1 MRRKSASEKKL
12 QGTYQPYREKK
23 RLQFETANGVEI
35 KAPAF
40 VRANKLAHA
49 EWKSLIPHLLSEN
62 VLRQTDISILA
73 NYCLTYSK
81 WRQAALD
88 VETNGQTI
96 LVTSSTRTG
105 SCTKPVINP
114 SVRTEILYS
123 ACVKIGTKLG
133 LNPLDRS
140 RIETPEAEDDGRD
153 PFEKFLDGDD
163 DDPELAYLELPRN
176 KQN

>member
-1 MRRKSASEKKL
+1 MRKSTAEKKL
-12 QGTYQPYREKK
+12 LGTYRGDRDKK
-23 RLQFETANGVEI
+23 TVQFKTANGVDI

-40 VRANKLAHA
+40 VRSNKLANA
-49 EWKSLIPHLLSEN
+49 EWKSIIPHLLSEN
-62 VLRQTDISILA
+62 VLRQTDISLLA
-73 NYCLTYSK
+73 NYCTTYAR

-123 ACVKIGTKLG
+123 AALVKIGTKLG

-140 RIETPEAEDDGRD
+140 RIETPEADDDDGRD
-153 PFEKFLDGDD
+153 PFDKFLDGDD
-163 DDPELAYLELPRN
+163 DDPELAYLN
-176 KQN
+176 KVE